1 MKKLSFVAALL
12 MGLSVLPVKAATT
25 ECAYSPLQNFIRNVR
40 NHEDVEKYIKQG
52 IQFNE
57 KPRCG
62 GTLMQLAVL
71 RGNPNVLVAL
81 LNQERSRANEV
92 SSIEDFRIQGG
103 PRQLP
108 IVLFAAYYAPN
119 QDMLIQLVNAG
130 ADFSVV
136 DEQGRNILWYMDQNP
151 VLRSSYVYDQLNSRL
166 LEKLSQS
173 QVKPEVVLEGEKTT
187 PTASLVQ
194 NQPTVGGEAMT
205 IQPDAIRVPQ
215 PTLVEA
221 TTN

>member
-1 MKKLSFVAALL
+1 MKKLSFFACLL
-12 MGLSVLPVKAATT
+12 VGLSAVSVRAATV

-92 SSIEDFRIQGG
+92 SSIEEFRIQGA
-103 PRQLP
+103 PRQIP

-119 QDMLIQLVNAG
+119 QDILIQLVNAG
-130 ADFSVV
+130 ADYSVV
-136 DEQGRNILWYMDQNP
+136 DESGRNILWYMDQNP
-151 VLRSSYVYDQLNSRL
+151 VLRSSYVYDELNKRL

-173 QVKPEVVLEGEKTT
+173 QTQPKDVLK
-187 PTASLVQ
+187 
-194 NQPTVGGEAMT
+194 GEAT
-205 IQPDAIRVPQ
+205 KPVSSTLQDSQPAVNNTMAVQ
-215 PTLVEA
+215 SELMNSSSTVVEA

>member
-1 MKKLSFVAALL
+1 MKKLSLIAALL
-12 MGLSVLPVKAATT
+12 VSLSVLPVKAAT

-62 GTLMQLAVL
+62 GTLMQLAIL

-81 LNQERSRANEV
+81 LNQDRSRANEV

-151 VLRSSYVYDQLNSRL
+151 VLRSSYVYDQLNGRL
-166 LEKLSQS
+166 LDRLSQS
-173 QVKPEVVLEGEKTT
+173 QTKPEAILEGEKGTT
-187 PTASLVQ
+187 SAALVQ
-194 NQPTVGGEAMT
+194 SQPTTGGEVMT
-205 IQPDAIRVPQ
+205 IQSNAMNIPQ
-215 PTLVEA
+215 PTIVEA